1 MVVGA
6 LKDYIESEL
15 DITRKN
21 KNCVGRE
28 VYNIF
33 KDKFDDNVLAVLKEV
48 KIPVLHKENWLG
60 NNCFIWKS
68 II

>member
-21 KNCVGRE
+21 KNCVGLE

-33 KDKFDDNVLAVLKEV
+33 KDKIRCSCSGKKTGWGIIVSSGNQLFKNQVLDIFDN
-48 KIPVLHKENWLG
+48 
-60 NNCFIWKS
+60 
-68 II
+68 